1 MKEKECDNVMDKN
14 TIIKNIA
21 LRTGGDIY
29 LGVVGAVRTG
39 KSTFIK
45 KVVENLIV
53 PNIED
58 EYDRKRALD
67 EVPQSAAGKTIMT
80 TEPKFVPNNAAKINI
95 DDFSCNIRLID
106 CVGYLIDNAKGAEDE
121 NGPRLVKTPWYDE
134 PIAFS
139 EAAEVGT
146 EKVIRDHSTIGIVV
160 TTDGSIGE
168 FQRSDYLEAESRVIR
183 ELKELGKPFIVIVNS
198 THPMLP
204 DTEKICEKLR
214 GEHDVPVLAMNIENM
229 NQKDM
234 YDILREA
241 LYEFPI
247 LEVKVNMPEWIA
259 ILNPKNEIK
268 KGYIQAIR
276 ESVVEVD
283 KLRDVEKINQHFL
296 GVETISKSYLSE
308 IDPATGEVTINLEAP
323 ADLYNQVLTDI
334 IKIDVTNKAE
344 LLSLFQDFNEAKK
357 EYDQIKY
364 ALKMVKQTGY
374 GVASPTLEDMK
385 LDTPE
390 ITKQGPR
397 YGVKL
402 RATAPSIHMNR
413 VDVNSTFE
421 PIIGSELQSKE
432 LIDYLMKDYDENPSN
447 IWKSEIFGRSLD
459 VIVQEGIQSKL
470 MMMPDNIRFKLQNT
484 LTKIVN
490 KGSNNMIAIVL

>member
-29 LGVVGAVRTG
+29 LRVVGAVRTG

-402 RATAPSIHMNR
+402 RATAPSIHMIR